1 MVDII
6 NIYNSILINKFKYIM
21 DNSIIKKKE
30 EEICKI
36 CKEKFNELFI
46 FEKSIKFSKLEFHQL
61 IIHFQIDYFL
71 YEKICKIKLEQFD
84 FDFQLIHSNNIN
96 IIDGLYEEGSY
107 NIFTDKNKNLFNTN
121 ILRFSEHS
129 GFIIFNNNIVDK
141 IIVLNDYR
149 TDEEDPTIFL
159 PKNNIEALSVD
170 YIFHTH
176 PKSPELGSR
185 LEYKLL
191 YEFPSISDIYHFIDH
206 HNRGILKGSLVI
218 TPEGL
223 YIIRKYNFNNNKII
237 IDEDIFNNDIEE
249 VYLDC
254 YEDSY
259 VKYKTLKINENNF
272 YKYISNNFEYIYR
285 INKILEKYDLAIDF
299 ISRVKSKKIFKDYK
313 SKWIIPNIF
322 IPII

>member
-1 MVDII
+1 MSDTI
-6 NIYNSILINKFKYIM
+6 NIYNSILINKIKYIIN
-21 DNSIIKKKE
+21 NSSIKNIDEKY
-30 EEICKI
+30 CKI
-36 CKEKFNELFI
+36 CKEKFNEI
-46 FEKSIKFSKLEFHQL
+46 FSYENNIQLSKFEIHQL
-61 IIHFQIDYFL
+61 FVHYQINYYL
-71 YEKICKIKLEQFD
+71 YENICKIKLEQFD
-84 FDFQLIHSNNIN
+84 FDFQMLHSNNIN

-107 NIFTDKNKNLFNTN
+107 NIFIDKNKNMFNTDKF
-121 ILRFSEHS
+121 RFSEHS
-129 GFIIFNNNIVDK
+129 GLILFNNKVVDK

-149 TDEEDPTIFL
+149 VDQSDPTIFL

-223 YIIRKYNFNNNKII
+223 YNIRKYNFNNNKII
-237 IDEDIFNNDIEE
+237 IDEDLFNNDIED

-259 VKYKTLKINENNF
+259 IKYKTLKINEINF
-272 YKYISNNFEYIYR
+272 YKYISNNLEYIYK
-285 INKILEKYDLAIDF
+285 INKVLEKYDISIDF
-299 ISRVKSKKIFKDYK
+299 ISRIKSKKIFKDYK

-322 IPII
+322 LPII

>member
-1 MVDII
+1 MSDTI
-6 NIYNSILINKFKYIM
+6 NIYNSILINKIKYIIN
-21 DNSIIKKKE
+21 NSTIKNGDEKY
-30 EEICKI
+30 CKI
-36 CKEKFNELFI
+36 CKEKFNEI
-46 FEKSIKFSKLEFHQL
+46 FLYEDNIKLSKFEVHQL
-61 IIHFQIDYFL
+61 IIHNQINYYL
-71 YEKICKIKLEQFD
+71 YEEICKIKLEQFD
-84 FDFQLIHSNNIN
+84 FDFQILHSNNIN

-107 NIFTDKNKNLFNTN
+107 NIFTDKNKNMFNTDKF
-121 ILRFSEHS
+121 RFSEHS
-129 GFIIFNNNIVDK
+129 GLILFNNKVVDK

-149 TDEEDPTIFL
+149 VDQSDPTIFL

-223 YIIRKYNFNNNKII
+223 YNIRKYNFNNNKII
-237 IDEDIFNNDIEE
+237 IDEDLFNNDIED

-259 VKYKTLKINENNF
+259 LKYKTLKINEINF
-272 YKYISNNFEYIYR
+272 YKYISNNLEYIYK
-285 INKILEKYDLAIDF
+285 INKVLEKYDIAIDF
-299 ISRVKSKKIFKDYK
+299 ISRIKSKKIFKDYK

>member
-1 MVDII
+1 MSDII
-6 NIYNSILINKFKYIM
+6 NIYNSILINKIKYIIN
-21 DNSIIKKKE
+21 NSTIKNTDE
-30 EEICKI
+30 EKCKI
-36 CKEKFNELFI
+36 CKEKFNEI
-46 FEKSIKFSKLEFHQL
+46 FLYENIIQFSKFEFHQL
-61 IIHFQIDYFL
+61 IFHYQINYYL
-71 YEKICKIKLEQFD
+71 YEKISKIKLELFD
-84 FDFQLIHSNNIN
+84 FDFQMLHSNNIN

-107 NIFTDKNKNLFNTN
+107 NIFTDKNKNMFNTDN
-121 ILRFSEHS
+121 FKFSEHS
-129 GFIIFNNNIVDK
+129 GFILFNNKILDK

-149 TDEEDPTIFL
+149 VDSEDPTIFL
-159 PKNNIEALSVD
+159 PKNNIEALSVN

-185 LEYKLL
+185 IEYKLL

-223 YIIRKYNFNNNKII
+223 YNIRKYNFNNNKII
-237 IDEDIFNNDIEE
+237 IDEDLFNNDIEE

-259 VKYKTLKINENNF
+259 IKYKTLKINEMNF
-272 YKYISNNFEYIYR
+272 YKYISNNLEY
-285 INKILEKYDLAIDF
+285 INKINKVLEKYDLAIDF

>member
-1 MVDII
+1 MLSVIWVVGSLIDCAAII
-6 NIYNSILINKFKYIM
+6 PTISPGA
-21 DNSIIKKKE
+21 
-30 EEICKI
+30 
-36 CKEKFNELFI
+36 
-46 FEKSIKFSKLEFHQL
+46 
-61 IIHFQIDYFL
+61 
-71 YEKICKIKLEQFD
+71 
-84 FDFQLIHSNNIN
+84 
-96 IIDGLYEEGSY
+96 IIDCLYEEGSY
-107 NIFTDKNKNLFNTN
+107 NIFTDKNKNIFNTN

-149 TDEEDPTIFL
+149 TDDEDPTIFL

-223 YIIRKYNFNNNKII
+223 YIIRKYNILII
-237 IDEDIFNNDIEE
+237 
-249 VYLDC
+249 
-254 YEDSY
+254 
-259 VKYKTLKINENNF
+259 
-272 YKYISNNFEYIYR
+272 YI
-285 INKILEKYDLAIDF
+285 
-299 ISRVKSKKIFKDYK
+299 KKL
-313 SKWIIPNIF
+313 N
-322 IPII
+322 